1 MSEDQ
6 AREEL
11 VDAYLEGRVSR
22 RIFIRRLV
30 ATGVSVAAAVTYA
43 GALSGE
49 VAAAPTRPTA
59 TSLYEPPPLYP
70 DNIIVKVNGSP
81 ACADRRRAVRVRLV
95 VKPRSETTVESVSD
109 PLMRLTNISR
119 APNAWVI
126 HLKSTGSSIPAHN
139 ATVVVGTASGPLTFV
154 VGIPAFTCA

>member
-1 MSEDQ
+1 
-6 AREEL
+6 
-11 VDAYLEGRVSR
+11 
-22 RIFIRRLV
+22 
-30 ATGVSVAAAVTYA
+30 
-43 GALSGE
+43 
-49 VAAAPTRPTA
+49 
-59 TSLYEPPPLYP
+59 
-70 DNIIVKVNGSP
+70 
-81 ACADRRRAVRVRLV
+81 VRLV